1 MALHKYKREQEL
13 KEEFVPKCSAK
24 TQKASKAREPVTKKD
39 LDQHSPTIFEI
50 QRDENGALKVVTSK
64 DDSGR
69 EKKMVWKYWIQIY
82 FLPVMISKYLI
93 I

>member
-1 MALHKYKREQEL
+1 MALNKYKREQEL
-13 KEEFVPKCSAK
+13 KEEFVPKCSPK
-24 TQKASKAREPVTKKD
+24 SQKASKAREPVTKKD

-69 EKKMVWKYWIQIY
+69 EKKMV
-82 FLPVMISKYLI
+82 
-93 I
+93 